1 MLLGY
6 NGMVAIINKRATHI
20 SDPSIRWTT
29 EEKLEFCQLLDWFKI
44 AMKDQLENFLID
56 IIKDTP

>member
-1 MLLGY
+1 
-6 NGMVAIINKRATHI
+6 MVAIINKRATHI

-29 EEKLEFCQLLDWFKI
+29 EEELEFCQLLDWFKI